1 MIHGYGKLY
10 FSDGTLAFQGNWLC
24 DQINGYGKAFNDKP
38 AQMKNPFNHKDLSKI
53 TDKWTQ
59 YEGQFKNDTR
69 HGKGTLTF
77 TNGDRFVGNFKY
89 GIVEGEGIYYL
100 FNGDLIN
107 GFWSNNQFVEPR

>member
-1 MIHGYGKLY
+1 
-10 FSDGTLAFQGNWLC
+10 
-24 DQINGYGKAFNDKP
+24 
-38 AQMKNPFNHKDLSKI
+38 
-53 TDKWTQ
+53 
-59 YEGQFKNDTR
+59 
-69 HGKGTLTF
+69 LTF